1 MSAGNAP
8 GACPTPSRFALA
20 LAAALA
26 LHASALPLS
35 AQDTERPRRWD
46 VTVDLGLNAAKGNTD
61 LTVLSTG
68 LGVKHLVTEEFRLE
82 WNGSMRYGESE
93 GEVVARNVRSQVSF
107 DLHPEATLS
116 PFFYADMERDPFRRM
131 RLRSDGGAGAKYT
144 LWRNGSEE
152 ASLSLA
158 GLYSRQ
164 AFFPL
169 ATGELT
175 PVRTDARF
183 SGRARVRRHFGDAR
197 VEHTS
202 FFRPVLDELND
213 YTYDATTR
221 VSTKLNQLIS
231 VAFTHIYRHNSQP
244 PEGVGREDQTF
255 QAGITVQF

>member
-1 MSAGNAP
+1 MTAGRAP
-8 GACPTPSRFALA
+8 GARPGLSCVLLATAASLA
-20 LAAALA
+20 LNAVAA
-26 LHASALPLS
+26 PLS
-35 AQDTERPRRWD
+35 AQDTERKRRWD
-46 VTVDLGLNAAKGNTD
+46 VTIDLGLNAAKGNTD

-93 GEVVARNVRSQVSF
+93 GEVVARNVRSQLSF
-107 DLHPEATLS
+107 DLHPEAMIS

-144 LWRNGSEE
+144 LWRSGGEE

-169 ATGELT
+169 ATGEMT
-175 PVRTDARF
+175 PARTDARF

-221 VSTKLNQLIS
+221 VSTKLNELVS
-231 VAFTHIYRHNSQP
+231 VTLTHIYRHNSVP
-244 PEGVGREDQTF
+244 PEGVGREDQSF
-255 QAGITVQF
+255 QAGLTVQF